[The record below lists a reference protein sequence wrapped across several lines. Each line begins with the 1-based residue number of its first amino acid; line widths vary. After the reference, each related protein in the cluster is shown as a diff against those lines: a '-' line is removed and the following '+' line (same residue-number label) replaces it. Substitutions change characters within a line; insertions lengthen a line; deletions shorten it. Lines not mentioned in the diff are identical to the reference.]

1 MSLRIGDT
9 APDFEAET
17 TKGPIKF
24 HQWLG
29 DSWGVLFSHPRDH
42 TPVCTTE
49 LGTVQKY
56 LPKFE
61 ERNTKVIAISC
72 DEVDVHGSWIEDIKE
87 TQGVPEG
94 EQSVTCLE
102 RLSCGLQTYSSAFI
116 LFLPPSISV
125 FEMTV
130 AFPIIADPSRTVAQL
145 YNMLP
150 KESADVKM
158 PATVRSVFILKPDK
172 TIALQLVYP
181 ASTGRN
187 FDEIIR
193 VIDSL
198 QLTSYHKVAT
208 PANWNTAAPGASTD
222 VVIVPT
228 VSNEVSLMY

>member
-1 MSLRIGDT
+1 MALRIGDT
-9 APDFEAET
+9 CPDFEADT

-24 HQWLG
+24 HDWLG
-29 DSWGVLFSHPRDH
+29 SSWGVLFSHPRDH

-56 LPKFE
+56 LPQFA

-72 DEVDVHGSWIEDIKE
+72 DELGQHDSWIEDIKE
-87 TQGVPEG
+87 TQGVPE
-94 EQSVTCLE
+94 
-102 RLSCGLQTYSSAFI
+102 
-116 LFLPPSISV
+116 
-125 FEMTV
+125 V
-130 AFPIIADPSRTVAQL
+130 AFPIIADSSRKIALL

-158 PATVRSVFILKPDK
+158 PATVRSVFIIGPDK
-172 TIALQLVYP
+172 TIKLQLVYP
-181 ASTGRN
+181 PSTGRN

-208 PANWNTAAPGASTD
+208 PANWNTSAAGASTD
-222 VVIVPT
+222 VVIAPS
-228 VSNEVSLMY
+228 VSNEDAEKMFPGFKTVKPYLRTTELPTELPVKQKS